1 MSEPSETAVPR
12 AAEVGAT
19 EIPQVVLEDC
29 SEVGTPGLARAL
41 QLIRELQVSVTI
53 DGSGWLKGHVELRYQ
68 RGRGGTIQPLLVRVG
83 NDALDADV
91 LAEGGVLARCRAY
104 NDALDQLRQVALRL
118 GALVRDRLVVPVP
131 GTATALAHDE
141 LARLDEVIAHRQATH
156 MGHSTVRLDVLAEET
171 AYFQARGVA
180 LAPIVRAAERAVSA
194 TWDGDT
200 QDVPVNP
207 ACGG

>member
-1 MSEPSETAVPR
+1 MIEPSETGMPR

-19 EIPQVVLEDC
+19 EIPQVVIEDG
-29 SEVGTPGLARAL
+29 SEVGAVSLTRAL
-41 QLIRELQVSVTI
+41 QLTRELEVTTTI
-53 DGSGWLKGHVELRYQ
+53 DGSGWLQRHVELRYQ

-83 NDALDADV
+83 QDALDADV

-104 NDALDQLRQVALRL
+104 NDALDQLRQLALRL
-118 GALVRDRLVVPVP
+118 GALVRDRLIAPVP
-131 GTATALAHDE
+131 GTATASAHDE

-156 MGHSTVRLDVLAEET
+156 MGQSVVRLDVLAAET
-171 AYFQARGVA
+171 TYFQARGVA
-180 LAPIVRAAERAVSA
+180 LAPIVRAAERAASA

-200 QDVPVNP
+200 EDVPVHP

>member
-1 MSEPSETAVPR
+1 MIEPSETRMPR

-19 EIPQVVLEDC
+19 EIPQVVIEDC

-41 QLIRELQVSVTI
+41 RLTRELHLTVTI
-53 DGSGWLKGHVELRYQ
+53 DGSGWLKGHAELRYQ
-68 RGRGGTIQPLLVRVG
+68 RARGGTIQPVLVRVG
-83 NDALDADV
+83 HEALDADV

-104 NDALDQLRQVALRL
+104 NDALDQLRQLALRL

-131 GTATALAHDE
+131 GTVTAAAHDE
-141 LARLDEVIAHRQATH
+141 LARLDEVIARRQATH
-156 MGHSTVRLDVLAEET
+156 TGQSVVRLDVLAAET
-171 AYFQARGVA
+171 TYFQARGVA
-180 LAPIVRAAERAVSA
+180 LAPIVRAAERAASA

-200 QDVPVNP
+200 EDVPVHP